1 MSQDFDKQQWQAQ
14 QAARDAAL
22 DKDREKHRKARERSA
37 RNAQRKLERLRRSLG
52 EAGELSDWEDEF
64 SESVTERLDK
74 YGSAFHDLQK
84 GRPGDALSF
93 AQKRVVAALNKK
105 AKDQR
110 KAKRA
115 AARGEAGDEETPK
128 YAKKRSSFGSKKK
141 PKFTPRVR
149 QLDEDFEIADT
160 PPPGKAD
167 PFIPILHTSRPDPVT
182 DMPVTTAPMI
192 AEPKAPKPSGAKRPF
207 LRLVVT
213 ETDAGNQS
221 VRKSG

>member
-1 MSQDFDKQQWQAQ
+1 MGQDFDKQQWQAEQ
-14 QAARDAAL
+14 VARDAIL
-22 DKDREKHRKARERSA
+22 DKEREKHRKARERSA

-52 EAGELSDWEDEF
+52 EAGELSEWEDEF

-128 YAKKRSSFGSKKK
+128 YTKKRSSFGAMKKS
-141 PKFTPRVR
+141 KFTPRVR
-149 QLDEDFEIADT
+149 QLDEEFDIVDT
-160 PPPGKAD
+160 PPPHKAE
-167 PFIPILHTSRPDPVT
+167 PFIPTFRHARSESIKEEVPT
-182 DMPVTTAPMI
+182 DI
-192 AEPKAPKPSGAKRPF
+192 KPSSTQSASKRPF
-207 LRLVVT
+207 LRLVI
-213 ETDAGNQS
+213 TDPKADECN

>member
-1 MSQDFDKQQWQAQ
+1 MGQDSDKSEWQAK
-14 QAARDAAL
+14 QAARDAL
-22 DKDREKHRKARERSA
+22 LEKEREKHRKARERAA

-74 YGSAFHDLQK
+74 YGSAFQDLQK

-115 AARGEAGDEETPK
+115 KAQGEEDEDQKVLKSRNKPKPRSGFKSKNKPK
-128 YAKKRSSFGSKKK
+128 YI
-141 PKFTPRVR
+141 PRVR
-149 QLDEDFEIADT
+149 QLDEEFEAENLPPPVGSEPFIPAYHRSSAQPVMIRACETKPT
-160 PPPGKAD
+160 PPP
-167 PFIPILHTSRPDPVT
+167 
-182 DMPVTTAPMI
+182 
-192 AEPKAPKPSGAKRPF
+192 KRPF
-207 LRLVVT
+207 LRIV
-213 ETDAGNQS
+213 
-221 VRKSG
+221 KSS